1 MSYPFL
7 LTIHGSTRVKLAT
20 NFNATPMLR
29 YSFYSRALGNLQ
41 QALFCFENRLVFAHE
56 LTETSAKGSAYGELG
71 NLHRSM
77 GNFEQAA
84 ACYGQQLKLAKQ
96 CQDLESESDAECGLG
111 EVRR

>member
-1 MSYPFL
+1 MYKIYRRRFQEPDNLSNNYFSAVL
-7 LTIHGSTRVKLAT
+7 
-20 NFNATPMLR
+20 
-29 YSFYSRALGNLQ
+29 YYYFYYRALGNLQ

-71 NLHRSM
+71 DLHRTM

-84 ACYGQQLKLAKQ
+84 TCYGQQLKLARE

-111 EVRR
+111 EV

>member
-1 MSYPFL
+1 M
-7 LTIHGSTRVKLAT
+7 
-20 NFNATPMLR
+20 
-29 YSFYSRALGNLQ
+29 
-41 QALFCFENRLVFAHE
+41 
-56 LTETSAKGSAYGELG
+56 TETSAKGSAYGELG

-111 EVRR
+111 EVRLFQKFHSIYFTVLLGTEASLV